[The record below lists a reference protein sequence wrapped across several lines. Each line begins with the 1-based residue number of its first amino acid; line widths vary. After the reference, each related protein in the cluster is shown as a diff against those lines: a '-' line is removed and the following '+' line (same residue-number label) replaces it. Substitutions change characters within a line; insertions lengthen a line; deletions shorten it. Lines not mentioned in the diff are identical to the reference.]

1 MSNKVLLLILDGWG
15 VSSSIKGDAIQAA
28 DTPYYDSLVA
38 SCPHTLLQAS
48 GVYVG
53 LPDGIM
59 GNSEVGHENIGAGRI
74 SKQKLTQISDLVR
87 SGEFFN
93 NPALSKAVEHA
104 QKNNSKLH
112 LMGLISEGDV
122 HAHLGHLDGLIE
134 LARRKGLAPEKL
146 FLHAISDGRD
156 DPPRVAAH
164 LMERYQPRIN
174 IATVSGRYWA
184 MDRDNNWDRLESY
197 IDCVIYG
204 KGERANSAV
213 EAITKGYEYADT
225 GRNKTGASD
234 EFILPTIVND
244 KGLIQDGD
252 SVIFFNFRPDRAR
265 EISKRLGLDTMNKPL
280 GVSPSKDFKNL
291 SEKNKENWTNLYYL
305 CFTDYSGELGLP
317 VAFSSGSLPK
327 QDRSMSLGELVS
339 SLGLRQFRT
348 AETEKF
354 NHVTSFFNQ
363 GAKDAFPGED
373 RELVAS
379 PKVSTYDLQPEM
391 SIEGVTNGLVKA
403 LESREYD
410 LLVCNFANPDMVG
423 HTGIWDAVLKALKA
437 VDNSVERVVE
447 TAKKNGYLV
456 LLTADHGNA
465 DQMFDTNGGV
475 RTAHSCNPVPLI
487 LIGADGV
494 KLRDYKAD
502 PNDLVASTTL
512 SNIAPTIVEL
522 MGLEKP
528 KQMLSTSLLV
538 H

>member
-15 VSSSIKGDAIQAA
+15 VSSAIKGDAIKAA
-28 DTPYYDSLVA
+28 DTPYYDSLIA
-38 SCPHTLLQAS
+38 SNPHTLLEAS

-74 SKQKLTQISDLVR
+74 SKQKLTQISDMVR

-93 NPALSKAVEHA
+93 NPALIAAVEHA

-134 LARRKGLAPEKL
+134 LAQRKKLDPAKL

-164 LMERYQPRIN
+164 LMQGYQDRIN

-184 MDRDNNWDRLESY
+184 MDRDNNWDRLERY

-204 KGERANSAV
+204 RGETATTAV
-213 EAITKGYEYADT
+213 EAITKGYEYADS
-225 GRNKTGASD
+225 GKNSTGASD
-234 EFILPTIVND
+234 EFISPTIINPN
-244 KGLIQDGD
+244 GLIQDGD
-252 SVIFFNFRPDRAR
+252 AVIFFNFRPDRAR
-265 EISKRLGLDTMNKPL
+265 EISKRLGLDTMNRTL
-280 GVSPSKDFKNL
+280 NVAQSKDFKNL
-291 SEKNKENWTNLYYL
+291 SEQHKENWTNLHYL
-305 CFTDYSGELGLP
+305 CFTDYSGELALP
-317 VAFSSGSLPK
+317 VAFSSASLPK
-327 QDRSMSLGELVS
+327 QDRSMSLGELIS

-363 GAKDAFPGED
+363 GAKDAFKGED
-373 RELVAS
+373 RELIAS

-391 SIEGVTNGLVKA
+391 SIAGVTEALVKA
-403 LESREYD
+403 IESKQYD

-423 HTGIWDAVLKALKA
+423 HTGIWDAVIKALKA
-437 VDNSVERVVE
+437 VDNSLECVVE
-447 TAKKNGYLV
+447 VAKKHGYMILV
-456 LLTADHGNA
+456 TADHGNA
-465 DQMFDTNGGV
+465 DQMFDAGGGV

-487 LIGADGV
+487 LIGANA
-494 KLRDYKAD
+494 KLRPYHAD
-502 PNDLVASTTL
+502 PSDLVASTTL

-528 KQMLSTSLLV
+528 AQMSSRSLLIN
-538 H
+538 